1 MNTTYIILSVFLIIS
16 VIGLIIIGS
25 LYYFTA
31 RISKSFKEQEND
43 YKTLSKE
50 SLESIIEPFKNRIKE
65 FEDEIKKNSEQ
76 QLKLHVETKT
86 TIDGLIEK
94 TNQITSDTTNLTKA
108 LKGDSKTQGDYGEMK
123 LRMLLENSGLEENV
137 HYRLQENFTV
147 TDEDGVKNKRPDAV
161 IYLPQKRHIIID
173 SKFSFREYD
182 NYCSADISEREE
194 FGKKHSRNLKER
206 IKELSET
213 KYHEIDKL
221 TTPDITFLF
230 LGIDDALNV
239 GLKYDKDLLT
249 FATKKQIALISPS
262 QLHISIKMVENLW
275 RIDGQKE
282 SVFMVYEEAQK
293 LVEKLNG
300 FMTVMESLENSINQT
315 QKKFNDAK
323 NKLVDGTGSITSRV
337 KKLIALGD
345 KEINKKDD

>member
-1 MNTTYIILSVFLIIS
+1 MQTTLEIINLSKIYNDKEAVKNI
-16 VIGLIIIGS
+16 
-25 LYYFTA
+25 
-31 RISKSFKEQEND
+31 SFKISENEMVGI
-43 YKTLSKE
+43 LG
-50 SLESIIEPFKNRIKE
+50 PNGCG
-65 FEDEIKKNSEQ
+65 
-76 QLKLHVETKT
+76 KT
-86 TIDGLIEK
+86 TTIGMILGLLKPSSGKVLINGNEIE
-94 TNQITSDTTNLTKA
+94 TNRVK
-108 LKGDSKTQGDYGEMK
+108 
-123 LRMLLENSGLEENV
+123 LLENLNFISPYIELPKKLTVKQNLEI
-137 HYRLQENFTV
+137 YGRLY
-147 TDEDGVKNKRPDAV
+147 GIK
-161 IYLPQKRHIIID
+161 
-173 SKFSFREYD
+173 
-182 NYCSADISEREE
+182 
-194 FGKKHSRNLKER
+194 NLKER